1 MKCLKPM
8 VHNPQFEGKHH
19 CTQCE
24 LELTTILTKMSGEE
38 E

>member
-1 MKCLKPM
+1 MKCLKPLQ
-8 VHNPQFEGKHH
+8 HRPEFEGKHH

-24 LELTTILTKMSGEE
+24 LELAKILTEMGGEE